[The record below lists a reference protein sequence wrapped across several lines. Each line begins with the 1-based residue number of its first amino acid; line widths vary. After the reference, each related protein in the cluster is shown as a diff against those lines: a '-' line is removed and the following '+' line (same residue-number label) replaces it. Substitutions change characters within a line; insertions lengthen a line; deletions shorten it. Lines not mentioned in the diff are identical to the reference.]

1 MTKQQ
6 KKLFHTDNMLGCRL
20 TSLIKMNRSH
30 RKEVKVTQVTDIYK
44 WKAPVCTSDPLKHS
58 LLLMWFTAVRLS
70 PNSGCLGISDSCTHF
85 VQCTSLYD
93 RQTQSVCPSMP
104 PTTHIRLYKSYIN
117 ASSTHFWWWTSQLHL
132 SMVHHTQ
139 SIHVFLRPTQT
150 SVCEHSQGHFNIS
163 VF

>member
-1 MTKQQ
+1 
-6 KKLFHTDNMLGCRL
+6 
-20 TSLIKMNRSH
+20 
-30 RKEVKVTQVTDIYK
+30 
-44 WKAPVCTSDPLKHS
+44 
-58 LLLMWFTAVRLS
+58 MWFTAVRLS

-85 VQCTSLYD
+85 IQCTSLYD

-132 SMVHHTQ
+132 STVHHTQ

-150 SVCEHSQGHFNIS
+150 SARERTLTGTFQCFSLLRHKEDCTAATAHAQVTPTPSQSREYAFKLLHCSWYTHN
-163 VF
+163 